1 MLGCFNPTLG
11 QIWTNPAVGLNF
23 LHYIFNPTFRV
34 CPYLTQNWVKT
45 TQHFLECDDIHKLSA
60 IIVYQCIDVLW

>member
-1 MLGCFNPTLG
+1 MKNKYFVYLHSKKCWVVLTQL
-11 QIWTNPAVGLNF
+11 WVKF

-45 TQHFLECDDIHKLSA
+45 AQHFLECIFDPKLG
-60 IIVYQCIDVLW
+60 